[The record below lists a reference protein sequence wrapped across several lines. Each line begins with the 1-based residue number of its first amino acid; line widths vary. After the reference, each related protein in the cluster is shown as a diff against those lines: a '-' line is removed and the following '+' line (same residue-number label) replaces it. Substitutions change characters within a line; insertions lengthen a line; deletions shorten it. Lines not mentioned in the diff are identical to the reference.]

1 MATKLDPWGAVSI
14 DDYSKLFE
22 EFGISS
28 FEDLLPQ
35 IDDPHAYM
43 KRHIIF
49 GHRDYHRVVE
59 AMKEKSPFAVMS
71 GFMPSGRVHL
81 GGKMV
86 MEEII
91 WHQKHGGDA
100 FVAIADMEAHSVR
113 GISWQ
118 RCREMGI
125 EEYILSIIALGLEPS
140 ATIYFQS
147 ECGAVRDL
155 AFELAAAARFSELA
169 AIYGFS
175 GETNVAHM
183 VSVMVQSADILH
195 PQLPEN
201 GGPKPVVIPVG
212 SDQDAHIRLTRDLA
226 GRMRKFLVEER
237 EGRISLRGKAAGT
250 ELIDAAAARLKEMG
264 YRKVK
269 RYEEHID
276 VFDALAKDSGRVEE
290 AMRSLEVEAGGYGF
304 VPPASLYHRF
314 MTGLTGGK
322 MSSSRPESHIAL
334 TEDPEE
340 ARKKVMKAVTGGRQ
354 SLVEQKKLGG
364 EPEKCTVYELLLFHL
379 SEDDAELGEVFD
391 GCKSGTRTCGSCKK
405 EAAERIKAFLTEHQ
419 REREAARERL
429 PEYGLKG

>member
-35 IDDPHAYM
+35 IHDPHPYM

-59 AMKEKSPFAVMS
+59 AMKKKSPFAVMS

-276 VFDALAKDSGRVEE
+276 VFDALAKDLGRVEE

-364 EPEKCTVYELLLFHL
+364 EPDKCTVYELMLFHL
-379 SEDDAELGEVFD
+379 SEDESELSEIFD
-391 GCKSGTRTCGSCKK
+391 GCKSGERVCGTCKK

>member
-28 FEDLLPQ
+28 FEELLPQ
-35 IDDPHAYM
+35 IDDPHSYM

-49 GHRDYHRVVE
+49 GHRDYQRVVE
-59 AMKEKSPFAVMS
+59 AMNDKRPFAVMS
-71 GFMPSGRVHL
+71 GFMPSGKVHL

-118 RCREMGI
+118 RCRELGI
-125 EEYILSIIALGLEPS
+125 EEYVLSIIALGLEPS

-147 ECGAVRDL
+147 KRGAVRDL

-195 PQLPEN
+195 PQLAEN

-226 GRMRKFLVEER
+226 ARMRKFLVEER
-237 EGRISLRGKAAGT
+237 EGRVSLRGKAAGPD
-250 ELIDAAAARLKEMG
+250 LIDAAAARLREMG

-276 VFDALAKDSGRVEE
+276 VFDAMAKDSGRVEE

-322 MSSSRPESHIAL
+322 MSSSKPESHIAL

-340 ARKKVMKAVTGGRQ
+340 ARKKVMRAVTGGRQ
-354 SLVEQKKLGG
+354 SLAEQKKLGG
-364 EPEKCTVYELLLFHL
+364 EPDRCTVYELMLFHL
-379 SEDDAELGEVFD
+379 SGDEEELKEIFD
-391 GCKSGTRTCGSCKK
+391 ECKSGKQVCGTCKK
-405 EAAERIKAFLTEHQ
+405 EAAERIRSFLVEHQ
-419 REREAARERL
+419 REREIARERL
-429 PEYGLKG
+429 PEFGL

>member
-28 FEDLLPQ
+28 FEELLPQ
-35 IDDPHAYM
+35 IDDPHPYM

-49 GHRDYHRVVE
+49 GHRDYQSVIE
-59 AMKEKSPFAVMS
+59 AMNEKKPFAVMS

-91 WHQKHGGDA
+91 WHQRQGGDA

-113 GISWQ
+113 GISWE

-125 EEYILSIIALGLEPS
+125 EEYILSLIALGFEPS
-140 ATIYFQS
+140 GTIYFQS
-147 ECGAVRDL
+147 KSRAVRDL

-183 VSVMVQSADILH
+183 LSVMVQSADILH
-195 PQLPEN
+195 PQLAEN

-226 GRMRKFLVEER
+226 SRMRKFLVEER
-237 EGRISLRGKAAGT
+237 EGRVSLRGKAAGP
-250 ELIDAAAARLKEMG
+250 EMIEAAAARLKEMG
-264 YRKVK
+264 YKRVK

-276 VFDALAKDSGRVEE
+276 VFDAKAEDAGRVEE
-290 AMRSLEVEAGGYGF
+290 MMREFEVGEGGYGF
-304 VPPASLYHRF
+304 MPPASLYHRF

-340 ARKKVMKAVTGGRQ
+340 AKKKVMRAVTGGRQ
-354 SLVEQKKLGG
+354 SLAEQKKLGG
-364 EPEKCTVYELLLFHL
+364 EPDKCTVYELMLFHL
-379 SEDDAELGEVFD
+379 SEDEAELQEIFD
-391 GCKSGTRTCGSCKK
+391 GCRSGERVCGTCKK
-405 EAAERIKAFLTEHQ
+405 EAAERISQFLTEHQ

-429 PEYGLKG
+429 SEYGLG

>member
-28 FEDLLPQ
+28 FEELLPQ
-35 IDDPHAYM
+35 IDDPHSYM

-49 GHRDYHRVVE
+49 GHRDYQRVVE
-59 AMKEKSPFAVMS
+59 AMNDKRPFAVMS
-71 GFMPSGRVHL
+71 GFMPSGKVHL

-118 RCREMGI
+118 RCRELGI
-125 EEYILSIIALGLEPS
+125 EEYVLSIIALGLEPS

-147 ECGAVRDL
+147 KRGAVRDL

-195 PQLPEN
+195 PQLAEN

-226 GRMRKFLVEER
+226 ARMRKFLVEER
-237 EGRISLRGKAAGT
+237 EGRVSLRGKAAGPD
-250 ELIDAAAARLKEMG
+250 LIDAAAARLREMG

-276 VFDALAKDSGRVEE
+276 VFDAMAKDSGRVEE

-322 MSSSRPESHIAL
+322 MSSSKPESHIAL

-340 ARKKVMKAVTGGRQ
+340 ARKKVMRAVTGGRQ
-354 SLVEQKKLGG
+354 SLAEQKKLGG
-364 EPEKCTVYELLLFHL
+364 EPDRCTVYELMLFHL
-379 SEDDAELGEVFD
+379 SGDEEELKEIFD
-391 GCKSGTRTCGSCKK
+391 ECKSGKRVCGTCKK
-405 EAAERIKAFLTEHQ
+405 EAAERIRSFLVEHQ
-419 REREAARERL
+419 REREIARERL
-429 PEYGLKG
+429 PEFGL

>member
-35 IDDPHAYM
+35 IADPHPYM

-49 GHRDYHRVVE
+49 GHRDYNRVVE

-113 GISWQ
+113 GISWE
-118 RCREMGI
+118 RCKEMGI
-125 EEYILSIIALGLEPS
+125 EEYILSLIALGFEPS
-140 ATIYFQS
+140 GTIYFQS
-147 ECGAVRDL
+147 KRQAVRDL
-155 AFELAAAARFSELA
+155 AFELAASARFSELA

-237 EGRISLRGKAAGT
+237 EGRVSLRGKAAGT
-250 ELIDAAAARLKEMG
+250 ELIEAAAARLKEMG

-276 VFDALAKDSGRVEE
+276 VFDAMAKDLGRVEE
-290 AMRSLEVEAGGYGF
+290 EMRSLEVEAGGYGF

-334 TEDPEE
+334 TEEPEE
-340 ARKKVMKAVTGGRQ
+340 AREKVMRAVTGGRQ
-354 SLVEQKKLGG
+354 SLAEQKKLGG
-364 EPEKCTVYELLLFHL
+364 EPEKCTVYELLIFHL
-379 SEDDAELGEVFD
+379 SEDDGELGEVYD
-391 GCKSGTRTCGSCKK
+391 ECKSGAKTCGSCKK
-405 EAAERIKAFLTEHQ
+405 EAAERIRDFLVDHQ
-419 REREAARERL
+419 REREIARERL
-429 PEYGLKG
+429 SEYGL

>member
-35 IDDPHAYM
+35 IHDPHPYM

-59 AMKEKSPFAVMS
+59 AMKKKSPFAVMS

-276 VFDALAKDSGRVEE
+276 VFDALAKDLGRVEE

-364 EPEKCTVYELLLFHL
+364 EPDKCTVYELMLFHL
-379 SEDDAELGEVFD
+379 SEDDAELGEAFD
-391 GCKSGTRTCGSCKK
+391 GCKSGERVCGTCKK

>member
-28 FEDLLPQ
+28 FDDILPQ
-35 IDDPHAYM
+35 IDDPHPYM

-49 GHRDYHRVVE
+49 GHRDYQKVVE
-59 AMKEKSPFAVMS
+59 AMKDKSPFAVMS

-113 GISWQ
+113 GISWE
-118 RCREMGI
+118 RCKEMGI
-125 EEYILSIIALGLEPS
+125 EEYVLSLIALGFEPS
-140 ATIYFQS
+140 GTIYFQS
-147 ECGAVRDL
+147 KRQAVRDL

-237 EGRISLRGKAAGT
+237 EERVSLRGKAAGT
-250 ELIDAAAARLKEMG
+250 ELIEAAAARLREMG

-276 VFDALAKDSGRVEE
+276 VFDAMTKDLGRVEE
-290 AMRSLEVEAGGYGF
+290 EMRSLEVEAGGYGF

-334 TEDPEE
+334 TEDPDE
-340 ARKKVMKAVTGGRQ
+340 AAKKVMKAVTGGRQ
-354 SLVEQKKLGG
+354 SLAEQKKLGG
-364 EPEKCTVYELLLFHL
+364 EPEKCTVYELLIFHL
-379 SEDDAELGEVFD
+379 SEDDGELAEVYAE
-391 GCKSGTRTCGSCKK
+391 CKSGVKTCGTCKK
-405 EAAERIKAFLTEHQ
+405 EAAERIRDFLVDHQ
-419 REREAARERL
+419 RKREEARGRL
-429 PEYGLKG
+429 SEYGL

>member
-35 IDDPHAYM
+35 IADPHPYM

-49 GHRDYHRVVE
+49 GHRDYNRVVE

-113 GISWQ
+113 GISWE
-118 RCREMGI
+118 RCKEMGI
-125 EEYILSIIALGLEPS
+125 EEYILSLIALGFEPS
-140 ATIYFQS
+140 GTIYFQS
-147 ECGAVRDL
+147 KRKAVRDL
-155 AFELAAAARFSELA
+155 AFELAASARFSELA

-237 EGRISLRGKAAGT
+237 EGRVSLRGKAAGT
-250 ELIDAAAARLKEMG
+250 ELIEAAAARLKEMG

-276 VFDALAKDSGRVEE
+276 VFDAMAKDLGRVEE
-290 AMRSLEVEAGGYGF
+290 EMRSLEVEAGGYGF

-334 TEDPEE
+334 TEEPEE
-340 ARKKVMKAVTGGRQ
+340 AREKVMRAVTGGRQ
-354 SLVEQKKLGG
+354 SLAEQKKLGG
-364 EPEKCTVYELLLFHL
+364 EPEKCTVYELLIFHL
-379 SEDDAELGEVFD
+379 SEDDGELGEVYD
-391 GCKSGTRTCGSCKK
+391 ECKSGSKTCGSCKK
-405 EAAERIKAFLTEHQ
+405 EAAERIRDFLVDHQ
-419 REREAARERL
+419 REREIARERL
-429 PEYGLKG
+429 SEYGL

>member
-35 IDDPHAYM
+35 IHDPHPYM

-59 AMKEKSPFAVMS
+59 AMKKKSPFAVMS

-276 VFDALAKDSGRVEE
+276 VFDALAKDLGRVEE

-314 MTGLTGGK
+314 MTGLNGGK

-354 SLVEQKKLGG
+354 SLAEQKKLGG
-364 EPEKCTVYELLLFHL
+364 EPEKCTVYELMLFHL
-379 SEDDAELGEVFD
+379 SEDESELSEIFD
-391 GCKSGTRTCGSCKK
+391 GCKSGERVCGTCKK

>member
-35 IDDPHAYM
+35 IHDPHPYM

-59 AMKEKSPFAVMS
+59 AMKKKSPFAVMS

-276 VFDALAKDSGRVEE
+276 VFDALAKDLGRVEE

-364 EPEKCTVYELLLFHL
+364 EPDKCTVYELMLFHL
-379 SEDDAELGEVFD
+379 SEDESELSEIFD
-391 GCKSGTRTCGSCKK
+391 GCKSGERVCGTCKK
-405 EAAERIKAFLTEHQ
+405 EAAERIRDFLVDHQ

>member
-28 FEDLLPQ
+28 FEELLPQ
-35 IDDPHAYM
+35 IDDPHSYM

-49 GHRDYHRVVE
+49 GHRDYQRVVE
-59 AMKEKSPFAVMS
+59 AMNDKRPFAVMS
-71 GFMPSGRVHL
+71 GFMPSGKVHL

-118 RCREMGI
+118 RCRELGI
-125 EEYILSIIALGLEPS
+125 EEYVLSIIALGLEPS

-147 ECGAVRDL
+147 KRGAVRDL

-195 PQLPEN
+195 PQLAEN

-226 GRMRKFLVEER
+226 ARMRKFLVEER
-237 EGRISLRGKAAGT
+237 EGRVSLRGKAAGT
-250 ELIDAAAARLKEMG
+250 ELIDAAAARLREMG

-276 VFDALAKDSGRVEE
+276 VFDAMAKDSGRVEE

-322 MSSSRPESHIAL
+322 MSSSKPESHIAL

-340 ARKKVMKAVTGGRQ
+340 ARKKVMRAVTGGRQ
-354 SLVEQKKLGG
+354 SLAEQKKLGG
-364 EPEKCTVYELLLFHL
+364 EPDRCTVYELMLFHL
-379 SEDDAELGEVFD
+379 SGDEDELKEIFD
-391 GCKSGTRTCGSCKK
+391 ECKSGKRVCGTCKK
-405 EAAERIKAFLTEHQ
+405 EAAERIRSFLVEHQ
-419 REREAARERL
+419 REREIARERL
-429 PEYGLKG
+429 PEFGL

>member
-1 MATKLDPWGAVSI
+1 MND
-14 DDYSKLFE
+14 
-22 EFGISS
+22 
-28 FEDLLPQ
+28 
-35 IDDPHAYM
+35 
-43 KRHIIF
+43 KR
-49 GHRDYHRVVE
+49 
-59 AMKEKSPFAVMS
+59 PFAVMS
-71 GFMPSGRVHL
+71 GFMPSGKVHL

-118 RCREMGI
+118 RCRELGI
-125 EEYILSIIALGLEPS
+125 EEYVLSIIALGLEPS

-147 ECGAVRDL
+147 KRGAVRDL

-195 PQLPEN
+195 PQLAEN

-226 GRMRKFLVEER
+226 ARMRKFLVEER
-237 EGRISLRGKAAGT
+237 EGRVSLRGKAAGPD
-250 ELIDAAAARLKEMG
+250 LIDAAAARLREMG

-276 VFDALAKDSGRVEE
+276 VFDAMAKDSGRVEE

-322 MSSSRPESHIAL
+322 MSSSKPESHIAL

-340 ARKKVMKAVTGGRQ
+340 ARKKVMRAVTGGRQ
-354 SLVEQKKLGG
+354 SLAEQKKLGG
-364 EPEKCTVYELLLFHL
+364 EPDRCTVYELMLFHL
-379 SEDDAELGEVFD
+379 SGDEDELKEIFD
-391 GCKSGTRTCGSCKK
+391 ECKSGKRVCGTCKK
-405 EAAERIKAFLTEHQ
+405 EAAERIRSFLVEHQ
-419 REREAARERL
+419 REREIARERL
-429 PEYGLKG
+429 PEFGL

>member
-35 IDDPHAYM
+35 IHDPHPYM

-59 AMKEKSPFAVMS
+59 AMKKKSPFAVMS

-276 VFDALAKDSGRVEE
+276 VFDALAKDLGRVEE

-354 SLVEQKKLGG
+354 SLAEQKKLGG
-364 EPEKCTVYELLLFHL
+364 EPEKCTVYELMLFHL
-379 SEDDAELGEVFD
+379 SEDESELSEIFD
-391 GCKSGTRTCGSCKK
+391 GCKSGERVCGTCKK
-405 EAAERIKAFLTEHQ
+405 EAAERIRDFLVDHQ

>member
-28 FEDLLPQ
+28 FEELLPQ
-35 IDDPHAYM
+35 IDDPHSYM

-49 GHRDYHRVVE
+49 GHRDYQRVVE
-59 AMKEKSPFAVMS
+59 AMNDKRPFAVMS
-71 GFMPSGRVHL
+71 GFMPSGKVHL

-118 RCREMGI
+118 RCRELGI
-125 EEYILSIIALGLEPS
+125 EEYVLSIIALGLEPS

-147 ECGAVRDL
+147 KRGAVRDL

-195 PQLPEN
+195 PQLAEN

-226 GRMRKFLVEER
+226 ARMRKFLVEER
-237 EGRISLRGKAAGT
+237 EGRVSLRGKAAGPD
-250 ELIDAAAARLKEMG
+250 LIDTAAARLREMG

-276 VFDALAKDSGRVEE
+276 VFDAMAKDSGRVEE

-322 MSSSRPESHIAL
+322 MSSSKPESHIAL

-340 ARKKVMKAVTGGRQ
+340 ARKKVMRAVTGGRQ
-354 SLVEQKKLGG
+354 SLAEQKKLGG
-364 EPEKCTVYELLLFHL
+364 EPDRCTVYELMLFHL
-379 SEDDAELGEVFD
+379 SGDEDELKEIFD
-391 GCKSGTRTCGSCKK
+391 ECKSGKRVCGTCKK
-405 EAAERIKAFLTEHQ
+405 EAAERIRSFLVEHQ
-419 REREAARERL
+419 REREIARERL
-429 PEYGLKG
+429 PEFGL

>member
-28 FEDLLPQ
+28 FEELLPQ
-35 IDDPHAYM
+35 IDDPHSYM

-49 GHRDYHRVVE
+49 GHRDYQRVVE
-59 AMKEKSPFAVMS
+59 AMNDKRPFAVMS
-71 GFMPSGRVHL
+71 GFMPSGKVHL

-118 RCREMGI
+118 RCRELGI
-125 EEYILSIIALGLEPS
+125 EEYVLSIIALGLEPS

-147 ECGAVRDL
+147 KRGAVRDL

-195 PQLPEN
+195 PQLAEN

-226 GRMRKFLVEER
+226 ARMRKFLVEER
-237 EGRISLRGKAAGT
+237 EGRVSLRGKAAGPD
-250 ELIDAAAARLKEMG
+250 LIDAAAARLREMG

-276 VFDALAKDSGRVEE
+276 VFDAMAKDSGRVEE

-304 VPPASLYHRF
+304 VPPASLYHQF

-322 MSSSRPESHIAL
+322 MSSSKPESHIAL

-340 ARKKVMKAVTGGRQ
+340 ARKKVMRAVTGGRQ
-354 SLVEQKKLGG
+354 SLAEQKKLGG
-364 EPEKCTVYELLLFHL
+364 EPDRCTVYELMLFHL
-379 SEDDAELGEVFD
+379 SGDEDELKEIFD
-391 GCKSGTRTCGSCKK
+391 ECKSGKRVCGTCKK
-405 EAAERIKAFLTEHQ
+405 EAAERIRSFLVEHQ
-419 REREAARERL
+419 REREIARERL
-429 PEYGLKG
+429 PEFGL